1 MGINVAFIFEV
12 WTSLVIIVMFH
23 LVIKEGARAVKDFYH
38 IFFGR
43 GFINFFFALGT
54 VYFFAPVAITLKIVE
69 FLILLLTKIDQGLR
83 YIGINFYSKTKNNE
97 VKSRKNE
104 RKG

>member
-1 MGINVAFIFEV
+1 MGISVAFIFEV
-12 WTSLVIIVMFH
+12 WTSLVIIVMLH

-43 GFINFFFALGT
+43 GILNFFFALGT
-54 VYFFAPVAITLKIVE
+54 VYVFAPVAIILKIVE
-69 FLILLLTKIDQGLR
+69 AMIWLLTKIDQGLR
-83 YIGINFYSKTKNNE
+83 FIGINFYSKTNNNE